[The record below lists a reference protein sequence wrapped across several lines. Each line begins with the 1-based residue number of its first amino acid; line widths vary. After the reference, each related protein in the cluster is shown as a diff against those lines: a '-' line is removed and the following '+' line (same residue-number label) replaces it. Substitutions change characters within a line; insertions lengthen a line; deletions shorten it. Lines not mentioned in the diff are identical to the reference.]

1 MDLREPLG
9 PENIFDSSLP
19 RRSTELQ
26 WYMRRRALVMRCIS
40 SAPGRPMWLGSF
52 ITCHYSDDFEFVNIF
67 FEDVR

>member
-1 MDLREPLG
+1 MDLREHLG

-52 ITCHYSDDFEFVNIF
+52 IT
-67 FEDVR
+67 